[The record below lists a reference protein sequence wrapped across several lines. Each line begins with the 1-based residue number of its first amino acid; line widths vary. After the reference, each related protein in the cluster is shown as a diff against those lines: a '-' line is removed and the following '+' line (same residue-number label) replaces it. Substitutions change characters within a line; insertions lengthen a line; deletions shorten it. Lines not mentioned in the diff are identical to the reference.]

1 MELKS
6 NSEMLGK
13 KDVPWIVTSVASRYR
28 HAPYLAETD
37 ESSEMEIV
45 HGRMKVLS
53 QAEAWHLYEH
63 RRRRW
68 DKDPFLEN
76 GVFEAPEW

>member
-1 MELKS
+1 
-6 NSEMLGK
+6 MLSK
-13 KDVPWIVTSVASRYR
+13 KDAPLIVTSVANHSR
-28 HAPYLAETD
+28 HAPHLAETD
-37 ESSEMEIV
+37 ESSEIEIA
-45 HGRMKVLS
+45 HGRMTVPS
-53 QAEAWHLYEH
+53 QGEAWHLCYEH